1 MTDFTIVFVF
11 SVFAAGVLS
20 FFAPCILPL
29 LPVYIARL
37 SSGASGDELDA
48 SEKANKKFKIRW
60 RLILQTLVFV
70 GGLATTFV
78 LMGFGAGA
86 IGGLFNS
93 RLFLYIGGGLVILLG
108 LHQTGLFHL
117 LFLEREKKVQ
127 LTSKSGVLGSYL
139 LGFTFSFGWTPCVGP
154 VLATVLVLSANGNQ
168 ALYGAGMM
176 LVYTLGLAVPFLL
189 ISIFTDY
196 LLKAFKKVNR
206 FLPVIRIIG
215 GVLIILMGILLIT
228 DNLNLFS
235 SWLTPNI

>member
-20 FFAPCILPL
+20 FFAPCIIPL

-37 SSGASGDELDA
+37 SSSATQNVLVAGE
-48 SEKANKKFKIRW
+48 EPKRKFQPRW
-60 RLILQTLVFV
+60 RLILQTMVFV

-93 RLFLYIGGGLVILLG
+93 RLFLYIGGGIVILLG

-117 LFLEREKKVQ
+117 LFLEKEKKVQ
-127 LTSKSGVLGSYL
+127 IAPKSGVLGSYL

-154 VLATVLVLSANGNQ
+154 VLATVLVLSSNGNQ

-176 LVYTLGLAVPFLL
+176 LVYTLGLALPFLL
-189 ISIFTDY
+189 MSIFTDY

-206 FLPVIRIIG
+206 FLPVIRIVG
-215 GVLIILMGILLIT
+215 GVLIILMGILLLT

-235 SWLTPNI
+235 SWLTPNV